1 MRRPRLLVVLAA
13 VLVLVVTGTGIEAIA
28 HGHFPGLDDGSVQAR
43 PLTAANDHPDK
54 PCSLCAIAH
63 QSACAAGPVL
73 LSEVPAE
80 PARAAADSALA
91 KTARLS
97 VSEDSPRA
105 PPATST
111 VA

>member
-1 MRRPRLLVVLAA
+1 MLLVVLAS
-13 VLVLVVTGTGIEAIA
+13 VLVLVVTGTGVEAIA
-28 HGHFPGLDDGSVQAR
+28 HGHFPGLDDGTLEAR

-73 LSEVPAE
+73 VSEVPAE
-80 PARAAADSALA
+80 PARSVPDSSPAKSAL
-91 KTARLS
+91 LS
-97 VSEDSPRA
+97 VSENAPRA